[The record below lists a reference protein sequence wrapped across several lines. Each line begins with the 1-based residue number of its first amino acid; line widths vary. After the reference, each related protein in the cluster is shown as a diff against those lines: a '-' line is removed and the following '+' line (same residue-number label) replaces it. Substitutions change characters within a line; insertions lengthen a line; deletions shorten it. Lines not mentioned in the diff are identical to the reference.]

1 MKLLVP
7 IDDSPQTRD
16 AIAYLKRLRPSL
28 ADSPSVIC
36 LHVTYETTHRSEKTI
51 AEQAREVLREED
63 LEFGPER
70 IVADLN
76 AVGFS
81 ATLKVAEGDPVDEI
95 VRYGN
100 QSDLIVM
107 GSHARGTLTQA
118 ITGSVSSKVLSKG
131 NTPVLLVK

>member
-16 AIAYLKRLRPSL
+16 AIAYLKRLRTAL
-28 ADSPSVIC
+28 AEAPSVVC
-36 LHVTYETTHRSEKTI
+36 LHVTYEAPKKAEKTI
-51 AEQAREVLREED
+51 AEQAREVLREDD

-76 AVGFS
+76 AAGFQ
-81 ATLKVAEGDPVDEI
+81 AVLKVAEGDAVDEI
-95 VRYGN
+95 IRYGN
-100 QSDLIVM
+100 QADLIIM

-118 ITGSVSSKVLSKG
+118 FTGSVSTKVLADG